1 MIAECDD
8 YVNSI
13 QVPQLV
19 KAPIINGGTPEMNG
33 IRPVMYTGGFCVV
46 FPYRTNTKKYAVRCW
61 HAYLDGAQDR
71 AREISK
77 YLSSINLPYFVDFQY
92 IEEGVAT
99 SKGIMPIVVMDWVD
113 AKPLKKYIQGK
124 LHDPMALDKLASDF
138 MRMAQDLHAKNISH
152 GDLQHGN
159 IMVKNSGDIVLVDY
173 DSMYVPQLAGYNSQI
188 CGLKGY
194 QHPARWNEKKVSP
207 KADYFS
213 ELIIYTSIKA
223 LAKYPHL
230 WEKLQ
235 IEDTDTLLFSE
246 EDIDSKGYSNI
257 FEEISKD
264 IYLKKLV
271 EAIREE
277 LSHSSIDE
285 LLPLELVEPNES
297 EKKEKKKLIKAIKEI
312 IDNIVVDNKDI
323 EVIKQWLSVIDE
335 ETVCINEVE
344 KHYNEALIVQKKE
357 AQRKEREKIIGGI
370 TSEWESNGY
379 TPQKSIIET
388 RSTVEEQRKEWEDN
402 GNTTSTNTPKYNSS
416 EIDDTRNEWN
426 S

>member
-19 KAPIINGGTPEMNG
+19 KAQIINGGTPEMNG

-46 FPYRTNTKKYAVRCW
+46 FPFKTNTKKYAVRCW

-71 AREISK
+71 AREISQ
-77 YLSSINLPYFVDFQY
+77 YISTINLPYFVDFQY
-92 IEEGVAT
+92 IEEGIAT
-99 SKGIMPIVVMDWVD
+99 PKGVMPVVVMDWVD

-124 LHDPMALDKLASDF
+124 LHDSNALDKLASDF
-138 MRMAQDLHAKNISH
+138 MTMVQELHAKNISH

-159 IMVKNSGDIVLVDY
+159 IMVKSNGDIVLVDY
-173 DSMYVPQLAGYNSQI
+173 DSMYVPKLAGYNSQI

-223 LAKYPHL
+223 LAKYPKL
-230 WEKLQ
+230 WDELK
-235 IEDTDTLLFSE
+235 IEDTDTLVFSE
-246 EDIDSKGYSNI
+246 EDIESNGFSAIFDKLSRDS
-257 FEEISKD
+257 
-264 IYLKKLV
+264 YLKKLV

-285 LLPLELVEPNES
+285 LLPLELMEPGEAEKKSKKDLINSIKEIVDSLDDSNKEVKAIRQWVDSLNEES
-297 EKKEKKKLIKAIKEI
+297 VSLNEIQQYYDKSIHLKKKEKE
-312 IDNIVVDNKDI
+312 
-323 EVIKQWLSVIDE
+323 
-335 ETVCINEVE
+335 
-344 KHYNEALIVQKKE
+344 
-357 AQRKEREKIIGGI
+357 RKERQKEIDCIAND
-370 TSEWESNGY
+370 WENNGY
-379 TPQKSIIET
+379 TPQKTKIET
-388 RSTVEEQRKEWEDN
+388 QPTVEEQRKEWEDN
-402 GNTTSTNTPKYNSS
+402 GSSIQDSGSKYNQS
-416 EIDDTRNEWN
+416 EIDETRNEWN

>member
-19 KAPIINGGTPEMNG
+19 KAPIINGGAPEMNG

-46 FPYRTNTKKYAVRCW
+46 FPYTTNSKKYAVRCW

-99 SKGIMPIVVMDWVD
+99 PKGIMPIVVMDWVD

-124 LHDPMALDKLASDF
+124 LHDSNALDKLASDF
-138 MRMAQDLHAKNISH
+138 MTMVQNLHAKNISH

-159 IMVKNSGDIVLVDY
+159 IMVKNNGNIVLVDY
-173 DSMYVPQLAGYNSQI
+173 DSMYVPKLAGYNSQI

-194 QHPARWNEKKVSP
+194 QHPARWNEKKMSP

-223 LAKYPHL
+223 LAKYPQL

-246 EDIDSKGYSNI
+246 EDIDSKGYSKI
-257 FEEISKD
+257 FDVISQD

-271 EAIREE
+271 EVIREE

-297 EKKEKKKLIKAIKEI
+297 DKKEKKKLITTIKEI
-312 IDNIVVDNKDI
+312 IDEIAVDNKGAEAI
-323 EVIKQWLSVIDE
+323 RQWLSAIDE
-335 ETVCINEVE
+335 ESVSIYEVE
-344 KHYNEALIVQKKE
+344 KHYNEAIITQKKE
-357 AQRKEREKIIGGI
+357 IERKKREETIGSI
-370 TSEWESNGY
+370 ASEWKSNGY
-379 TPQKSIIET
+379 TPQKSVIET
-388 RSTVEEQRKEWEDN
+388 RSTVEEQRKEWEDS
-402 GNTTSTNTPKYNSS
+402 GNTTQANSLKYNPS

>member
-13 QVPQLV
+13 QVPQLI
-19 KAPIINGGTPEMNG
+19 KAPIINGGWPEMNG

-46 FPYRTNTKKYAVRCW
+46 FPYTTKTKKYAVRCW
-61 HAYLDGAQDR
+61 HAYLDGAQER

-92 IEEGVAT
+92 IEEGLAT
-99 SKGIMPIVVMDWVD
+99 PKGIMPIVVMDWVD

-124 LHDPMALDKLASDF
+124 LHDSIALDKLASDF
-138 MRMAQDLHAKNISH
+138 MRMVQDLHAKNISH

-159 IMVKNSGDIVLVDY
+159 IMVKNNGDIVLVDY

-194 QHPARWNEKKVSP
+194 QHPARWNEKKLSP

-223 LAKYPHL
+223 LAKYPQL
-230 WEKLQ
+230 WDKLQ

-257 FEEISKD
+257 FDVISQD

-271 EAIREE
+271 ETIREA

-297 EKKEKKKLIKAIKEI
+297 EKKEKKKLITAIKEI
-312 IDNIVVDNKDI
+312 INNIAVDNKDTKTI
-323 EVIKQWLSVIDE
+323 RQWLSAIDE
-335 ETVCINEVE
+335 DTVRINEVQQ
-344 KHYNEALIVQKKE
+344 HYNEALTIQKKE
-357 AQRKEREKIIGGI
+357 TQRKEREIIIGGI
-370 TSEWESNGY
+370 ASEWEDNGY

-388 RSTVEEQRKEWEDN
+388 HSTVEEQRKEWEDS
-402 GNTTSTNTPKYNSS
+402 GNTIHTNSQKYNSS